1 MIKEYKEQGMS
12 IRAIAR
18 KLGHCPKTIRKYLK
32 MDGDMPNRKARPS
45 SGSKVDPYLPYLAKV
60 LSEDHEIPS
69 TVLFEQ
75 IRVMGY
81 EGSLRRVQEVIGRH
95 DLRSRARNE
104 EELIRFETAPG
115 RQLQVDWIEFPK
127 QGLSAFVATLGYS
140 RMSYVEYVTDEKLE
154 TLIAC
159 HVNAFAFFG
168 GVPHEVLYDNM
179 RTVILERNVYGR
191 GKHKFHPMFADFA
204 KHYGFRIR
212 VCKPY
217 RAQTK
222 GKVERFNHYLRYSF
236 HKPLVVQLRLM
247 GIAAVTPELANAEV
261 LRWLDRVANCRL
273 HAEILHRPCDLMQQE
288 RDAMGLIPRAYEGIL
303 PSRTAAQQQEQ
314 SVRSQEKQRIEIPIR
329 DLSLYDRFIPK
340 MAMVTVPLVYLVA
353 HTGGR
358 CA

>member
-18 KLGHCPKTIRKYLK
+18 KLGHCPKTIRKYVK
-32 MDGDMPNRKARPS
+32 MEGDVPARKVRPS

-69 TVLFEQ
+69 TVLFDQ
-75 IRVMGY
+75 ILAMGY
-81 EGSLRRVQEVIGRH
+81 EGSLRRVQEVISRH

-104 EELIRFETAPG
+104 EELVRFETAAG
-115 RQLQVDWIEFPK
+115 KQMQVDWIEFPK

-159 HVNAFAFFG
+159 HVNAYAYFG

-179 RTVILERNVYGR
+179 RTVILERNTYGR
-191 GKHKFHPMFADFA
+191 GKHRFHPMFADFA
-204 KHYGFRIR
+204 RHYGFRIR

-247 GIAAVTPELANAEV
+247 GIATVTSELANAEV

-273 HAEILHRPCDLMQQE
+273 HAEILQRPCDLMAQE
-288 RDAMGLIPRAYEGIL
+288 RDAMMGLPKAYEGIL
-303 PSRTAAQQQEQ
+303 PSRTHLE
-314 SVRSQEKQRIEIPIR
+314 RDERFRHGEEKHRIEIPIR

-340 MAMVTVPLVYLVA
+340 FSVMVSLVYAVA
-353 HTGGR
+353 STGGK